1 MINFCKA
8 FDKVPHSRL
17 FNKLEFYGIHGSLL
31 RWIKNFLTDRL
42 QQVIID
48 NKRSDSCYVLSGVP
62 QGTVL
67 APLLFL
73 IYINDLPLHVSSK
86 IRLYADDVILYSNI
100 CSMADC
106 RRLQNDLDS
115 LMQWSHKWQMHFNPR
130 KCEFLRITNKKSFL
144 PFSYYINNCLIQEVF
159 HARYLG
165 VILDQ
170 HLSWNEHIKQIANKA
185 TKVNAFLYR
194 NLYQCPP
201 LVKSNVYKA
210 MVRPIMEYSSTIW
223 DPHTLVNINR
233 LESVQKH
240 AARMC
245 FKNYSRFSSISS
257 MLANLNL
264 PTLQERRNR
273 AKLQML
279 YKIIHQLVAI
289 PDNCLTPIPS
299 YLRSGYFN
307 QLNTNIDCFKYSF
320 FPSSI
325 KLWNHLPP
333 SITHT
338 ATYTKFCKEL
348 DNYYN
353 HTCAL

>member
-1 MINFCKA
+1 
-8 FDKVPHSRL
+8 
-17 FNKLEFYGIHGSLL
+17 
-31 RWIKNFLTDRL
+31 
-42 QQVIID
+42 
-48 NKRSDSCYVLSGVP
+48 
-62 QGTVL
+62 
-67 APLLFL
+67 
-73 IYINDLPLHVSSK
+73 
-86 IRLYADDVILYSNI
+86 
-100 CSMADC
+100 
-106 RRLQNDLDS
+106 
-115 LMQWSHKWQMHFNPR
+115 
-130 KCEFLRITNKKSFL
+130 
-144 PFSYYINNCLIQEVF
+144 
-159 HARYLG
+159 
-165 VILDQ
+165 
-170 HLSWNEHIKQIANKA
+170 
-185 TKVNAFLYR
+185 
-194 NLYQCPP
+194 
-201 LVKSNVYKA
+201 
-210 MVRPIMEYSSTIW
+210 
-223 DPHTLVNINR
+223 
-233 LESVQKH
+233 
-240 AARMC
+240 
-245 FKNYSRFSSISS
+245 